1 MADRS
6 YPADPAEAGL
16 ALFQR
21 WLGAHYA
28 RATAVTASESEDGVL
43 RGAISVGRRWD
54 LAVTLL
60 NTLAPDATFE
70 WEATRAAIEERLDLD
85 GRAVALWVPRE
96 ASLPAGEPGVSQI
109 VVGVEHAKSLDD
121 GRIEV
126 RRPIGLYLRRTS
138 TEGSVLT
145 ILGGLQPHWARFT
158 NRVPGSFQLQARD
171 LFRLPSSEEEREDLI
186 DRIVLAAGQ
195 PEADDTQVIAATDAW
210 TANDLG
216 EGNRSCILGTP
227 QREDD
232 DWSASLRRNLR
243 KLLRQ
248 AAPGL
253 SEGKPAARAL
263 VVLGA
268 STYAAEEK
276 LSWALRGMDPGL
288 YAGYDLIVVIAD
300 GAVKPLLL
308 PGRSVLPWDVQFS

>member
-1 MADRS
+1 MAERS
-6 YPADPAEAGL
+6 YPADPAETGFV
-16 ALFQR
+16 LFQR

-28 RATAVTASESEDGVL
+28 RATSITSFESVEGVL
-43 RGAISVGRRWD
+43 RGSISVGRRWD
-54 LAVTLL
+54 LSVTLL
-60 NTLAPDATFE
+60 DTLATDTSFE

-85 GRAVALWVPRE
+85 GRAVALWVPRD
-96 ASLPAGEPGVSQI
+96 ASLPAGEPGISQI
-109 VVGVEHAKSLDD
+109 VAAVEHANTLED
-121 GRIEV
+121 GRLEV
-126 RRPIGLYLRRTS
+126 RRPVALYLRRTG

-145 ILGGLQPHWARFT
+145 ILGGLQPHWAKFT

-171 LFRLPSSEEEREDLI
+171 LVRLPFSEEEREDLV

-195 PEADDTQVIAATDAW
+195 PEADETQVIPATDVW
-210 TANDLG
+210 TANELG
-216 EGNRSCILGTP
+216 AGNRSCILGTP
-227 QREDD
+227 KPEDD

-253 SEGKPAARAL
+253 TEGQPAARAL

-288 YAGYDLIVVIAD
+288 YAGYHLITVIAD
-300 GAVKPLLL
+300 GLVKPLLL
-308 PGRSVLPWDVQFS
+308 PGRSALPWDVQFG